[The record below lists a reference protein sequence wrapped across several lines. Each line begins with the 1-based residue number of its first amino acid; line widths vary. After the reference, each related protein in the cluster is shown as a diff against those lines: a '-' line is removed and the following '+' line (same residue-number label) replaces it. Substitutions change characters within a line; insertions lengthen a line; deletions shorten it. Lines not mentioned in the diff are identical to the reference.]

1 MEEDKN
7 IPETAKKF
15 TMDTSSDMHFD
26 MLADPTKLKMIPP
39 NLVDKND
46 ISTNDNVIIEKAESV
61 NSDSDSVSSVRVDAD
76 SESSKKSSVK
86 SNSSSES
93 PKFYSSNI
101 SNEQNNSYFNKN
113 NDDVSFGNEKKQETV
128 QPKREFPTI
137 YNSAGDAGFN
147 NLDAS
152 SQRMARMEKYAE
164 LISIKRSGITLTK
177 EYNINSDYTEM
188 CFEVDYWTNHQKK
201 KDAVELGKSFLVNSI
216 SALEFLNESYDPFGL
231 KLKGWSESV
240 ELNKDSYQTVFE
252 ELYEKYKMSG
262 RKLEPELKLL
272 FMVSAS
278 AASFHASK
286 KMAESM
292 PGLDSV
298 LQNNPDLMAKLQGA
312 INNQISGDAAKEKE
326 KLDKEEQQRKMYEQ
340 MKELKA
346 QQKKFEELQ
355 KAQETVDSNTE
366 KIKQQMDMMNNRS
379 RTKQSTNRQQKADI
393 SNILNKIKAQNA
405 AKKADEVLNNKLSD
419 SSDEKVSLD
428 EKQSDEMSDSY
439 TQTIGSDGKP
449 TRKKRSTKST
459 ISIITS

>member
-1 MEEDKN
+1 MEEDK

-15 TMDTSSDMHFD
+15 TMDTTSDMHFD
-26 MLADPTKLKMIPP
+26 MLADPTKLKMLPP
-39 NLVDKND
+39 NLVDKSD
-46 ISTNDNVIIEKAESV
+46 LSTKENIIKEQAESV
-61 NSDSDSVSSVRVDAD
+61 NSDSDSVSSVRVD
-76 SESSKKSSVK
+76 SESSKRSSVK
-86 SNSSSES
+86 NSSSES
-93 PKFYSSNI
+93 PQFYTNNNNN
-101 SNEQNNSYFNKN
+101 SNEQSNSFFNKGTSDN
-113 NDDVSFGNEKKQETV
+113 NISFGNEKKQETV
-128 QPKREFPTI
+128 EPKKEFPTI

-147 NLDAS
+147 NLDVNA
-152 SQRMARMEKYAE
+152 QRMARMEKYAE

-366 KIKQQMDMMNNRS
+366 KIKQQMDMMNSRS
-379 RTKQSTNRQQKADI
+379 RVKQSTNKQQKADI
-393 SNILNKIKAQNA
+393 SSILNKIKAQNA
-405 AKKADEVLNNKLSD
+405 SKKADEVMNNKLSD

-428 EKQSDEMSDSY
+428 EKQSEESDSY

>member
-177 EYNINSDYTEM
+177 EYNIN
-188 CFEVDYWTNHQKK
+188 
-201 KDAVELGKSFLVNSI
+201 
-216 SALEFLNESYDPFGL
+216 
-231 KLKGWSESV
+231 
-240 ELNKDSYQTVFE
+240 
-252 ELYEKYKMSG
+252 
-262 RKLEPELKLL
+262 
-272 FMVSAS
+272 
-278 AASFHASK
+278 
-286 KMAESM
+286 
-292 PGLDSV
+292 
-298 LQNNPDLMAKLQGA
+298 
-312 INNQISGDAAKEKE
+312 
-326 KLDKEEQQRKMYEQ
+326 
-340 MKELKA
+340 
-346 QQKKFEELQ
+346 
-355 KAQETVDSNTE
+355 
-366 KIKQQMDMMNNRS
+366 
-379 RTKQSTNRQQKADI
+379 
-393 SNILNKIKAQNA
+393 
-405 AKKADEVLNNKLSD
+405 
-419 SSDEKVSLD
+419 
-428 EKQSDEMSDSY
+428 
-439 TQTIGSDGKP
+439 
-449 TRKKRSTKST
+449 
-459 ISIITS
+459 